1 MKPLYTLVVLFF
13 PFISIAQSPTSHN
26 VDASDYNVFSPSDL
40 TINLGDT
47 VYFENLSTHNAVEV
61 SEETYNSDGTA
72 SNGGFELY
80 SDGYIVFEEVG
91 THYYVCT
98 PHVQMGMKGTITVQ
112 GNPIQGQWYADIG
125 DYVEITSNNFAIY
138 RFDEE
143 DCYEI
148 EEYTYELNGNSMTLF
163 DDGFEI
169 NVEVLNI
176 TPSSFSL
183 SGPEDDIINLES
195 ATFDASEWVEC
206 DNESS
211 WYCINES
218 CFEDMDG
225 EGEFDSL
232 EECEFMCETIIQ
244 ITYDCI
250 SAGECLVVMDGSG
263 EFFTYEE
270 CEASCSGVV
279 EDSWNCNNDACV
291 DPLDGSGNYQS
302 LEECEANCNIIEVTF
317 DCISAGICMEVMDG
331 TGEFS
336 SIDEC
341 LTNCIPI
348 EDSWNCIDD
357 ACLDPLDGSGEFS
370 TLNDCEQVCQNISS
384 ISENLID
391 VSIFPNP
398 SSNIFNLEFNS
409 DSKSEII
416 VTNVLGEQVYIEST
430 QSIGDFDTQI
440 DLSNYSTGVYNLT
453 IKTSYGIS
461 NHKLILQ

>member
-1 MKPLYTLVVLFF
+1 
-13 PFISIAQSPTSHN
+13 
-26 VDASDYNVFSPSDL
+26 
-40 TINLGDT
+40 
-47 VYFENLSTHNAVEV
+47 
-61 SEETYNSDGTA
+61 
-72 SNGGFELY
+72 
-80 SDGYIVFEEVG
+80 
-91 THYYVCT
+91 
-98 PHVQMGMKGTITVQ
+98 
-112 GNPIQGQWYADIG
+112 
-125 DYVEITSNNFAIY
+125 
-138 RFDEE
+138 
-143 DCYEI
+143 
-148 EEYTYELNGNSMTLF
+148 
-163 DDGFEI
+163 
-169 NVEVLNI
+169 
-176 TPSSFSL
+176 
-183 SGPEDDIINLES
+183 
-195 ATFDASEWVEC
+195 
-206 DNESS
+206 
-211 WYCINES
+211 
-218 CFEDMDG
+218 
-225 EGEFDSL
+225 
-232 EECEFMCETIIQ
+232 
-244 ITYDCI
+244 
-250 SAGECLVVMDGSG
+250 
-263 EFFTYEE
+263 
-270 CEASCSGVV
+270 
-279 EDSWNCNNDACV
+279 
-291 DPLDGSGNYQS
+291 
-302 LEECEANCNIIEVTF
+302 
-317 DCISAGICMEVMDG
+317 MEVMDG

>member
-26 VDASDYNVFSPSDL
+26 VVASDYNVFSPSDL

-125 DYVEITSNNFAIY
+125 DYVEITSDYFTLYI
-138 RFDEE
+138 FDEE
-143 DCYEI
+143 DCYEL

-291 DPLDGSGNYQS
+291 DPLDGSG
-302 LEECEANCNIIEVTF
+302 
-317 DCISAGICMEVMDG
+317 
-331 TGEFS
+331 
-336 SIDEC
+336 
-341 LTNCIPI
+341 
-348 EDSWNCIDD
+348 
-357 ACLDPLDGSGEFS
+357 EFS

-384 ISENLID
+384 ISEKLIN

-461 NHKLILQ
+461 NHKLILE